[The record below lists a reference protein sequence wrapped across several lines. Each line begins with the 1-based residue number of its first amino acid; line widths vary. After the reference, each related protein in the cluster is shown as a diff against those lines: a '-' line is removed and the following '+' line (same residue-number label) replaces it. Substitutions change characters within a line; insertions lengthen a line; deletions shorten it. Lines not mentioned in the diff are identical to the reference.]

1 MYQVAI
7 GILVGLLLAV
17 SAYAALRSLVRP
29 PLPSKRTPIQVSIEQ
44 MRSVGEL
51 VAFKVVTKEVVT
63 RTDHWFGEVGRKYFE
78 WLVSSKKIVM
88 IFEFEIDFRYDLRA
102 REFVIESRGE
112 RSFVLHMPP
121 CYYGIS
127 LRNVSFY
134 DERKAELLPLF
145 VPDLVNQLFD
155 RGFDEQGKNRM
166 VEEAKVTAAEM
177 AKDFVRNMRSEVQTS
192 ARQTLEVLAK
202 GFGAEHVTLDF
213 SDADLVGRGVQSVA
227 FETAVT
233 KSPPDNEIQKKG

>member
-1 MYQVAI
+1 MYQVAT

-17 SAYAALRSLVRP
+17 SVYAALKGRSRHRP
-29 PLPSKRTPIQVSIEQ
+29 PNNRTPIQVSIEQ

-88 IFEFEIDFRYDLRA
+88 IFEFEIDFRYDLRS

-112 RSFVLHMPP
+112 HDHVLHMPP

-134 DERKAELLPLF
+134 DEQKAEILPLF
-145 VPDLVNQLFD
+145 VPELVSRLFD
-155 RGFDEQGKNRM
+155 RGFDEHGKNQL

-177 AKDFVRNMRSEVQTS
+177 AKSFVRNMRSEVQTS

-202 GFGAEHVTLDF
+202 GFGAEHVAFDF

-227 FETAVT
+227 FETAVAKSAPAIEGQT
-233 KSPPDNEIQKKG
+233 KS